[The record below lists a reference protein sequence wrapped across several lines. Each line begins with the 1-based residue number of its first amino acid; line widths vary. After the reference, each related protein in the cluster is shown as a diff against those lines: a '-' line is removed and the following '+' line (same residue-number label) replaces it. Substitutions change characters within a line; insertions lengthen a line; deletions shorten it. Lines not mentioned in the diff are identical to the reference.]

1 MTKKEAIKSQAL
13 ANELRAQTLLMIHSG
28 KSAHIGSNLS
38 AADLVTVLYDKIL
51 RVNPKRPN
59 WPDRDRFIMSKG
71 HAAAIVW
78 AALAHKRFFPK
89 SWFKTYYKDD
99 SRLAGHVTKL
109 NIPGVELSTGS
120 LGHGLP
126 FACGVALAAKRD
138 KKKYRTFVILSDG
151 EMDEGSNWEAI
162 LFAPQHK
169 LDNLIAIVDY
179 NKIQSLAP
187 VKDTIN
193 LEPLKKKLEA
203 FGWAVK
209 EVDGHNHKQ
218 ILETLKRAPFKENKP
233 SFVIAHTIK
242 GKMVGFMENTVKWH
256 YANTDEEML
265 ARALKE
271 LGK

>member
-78 AALAHKRFFPK
+78 AALAH
-89 SWFKTYYKDD
+89 
-99 SRLAGHVTKL
+99 
-109 NIPGVELSTGS
+109 
-120 LGHGLP
+120 
-126 FACGVALAAKRD
+126 KRD